1 VTPLRSA
8 SPAPAPPD
16 ADTVQLYDMRR
27 AVHYT
32 KPALRGWQHLIWF
45 TFSLLAG
52 TLVLARSHGA
62 TRITALAIYT
72 ATVSGLF
79 GISALYHRGT
89 WSPAASRLLQRL
101 DHVMIFFL
109 IAGTATPGFLLATAG
124 VLGRVLLAAMWTIT
138 LIAATVHLCW
148 MTAPEKLVG
157 AVFLLLGWAASASL
171 PAVWSHFGVTP
182 TILIVAGGLL
192 YTLGALSYY
201 RRSPDPLPAVFG
213 YHEVFHAYVS
223 AAATLQYV
231 AIAVFL
237 T

>member
-1 VTPLRSA
+1 MTLLPTASA
-8 SPAPAPPD
+8 ATAAPD
-16 ADTVQLYDMRR
+16 ADTAQLYDMRR
-27 AVHYT
+27 GVHYT

-45 TFSLLAG
+45 AFSLLAG
-52 TLVLARSHGA
+52 TLVLARTHGD

-109 IAGTATPGFLLATAG
+109 IAGTATPGFLLATPG
-124 VLGRVLLAAMWTIT
+124 VLGRVLLAAMWAIT
-138 LIAATVHLCW
+138 LISAAVHLCW

-157 AVFLLLGWAASASL
+157 LVFLLLGWAAGASV
-171 PAVWSHFGVTP
+171 PAVWSHFGAAP
-182 TILIVAGGLL
+182 AILLVAGGLL
-192 YTLGALSYY
+192 YTLGALSYH
-201 RRSPDPLPAVFG
+201 RRSPDPHPAVFG
-213 YHEVFHAYVS
+213 YHEVFHAYVC
-223 AAATLQYV
+223 AAATFQYV

-237 T
+237 S